1 MNCSLVLSGKSGSGK
16 DEFAHMIKDILAAH
30 NKRTII
36 IHYADVLKYFLK
48 EFYNWDGQK
57 DAIGRSLLQGVGT
70 DQVRAHNPD
79 YWTHVVVDF
88 LKAIE
93 GYSDFDVA
101 VIPDGRFENE
111 INIALTT
118 LDNCYSVRIER
129 TNEDGTPWI
138 NPNLTEDQRK
148 HPSETSLDVFA
159 FDYVVH
165 NDEGLELLK
174 ESAETLLKDLKLI

>member
-1 MNCSLVLSGKSGSGK
+1 
-16 DEFAHMIKDILAAH
+16 MIKEILAAH
-30 NKRTII
+30 NKRTIV
-36 IHYADVLKYFLK
+36 IHYADVLKFFLK
-48 EFYNWDGQK
+48 EFYNWDGKK
-57 DAIGRSLLQGVGT
+57 DVIGRSLLQGVGT

-101 VIPDGRFENE
+101 IIPDGRFENE
-111 INIALTT
+111 VNIALTT
-118 LDNCYSVRIER
+118 LNNCYSIRIER
-129 TNEDGTPWI
+129 KNPDGSKWI
-138 NPNLTEDQRK
+138 NTNLTEDQRN

-159 FDYVVH
+159 FDYVIH